1 MSSPPTLLEDV
12 IDLPSKRVALQRVLQ
27 SQALA
32 RSEQLRAFLRYVCEA
47 AFDGRSHEVN
57 EYALGVHALGRPAG
71 YSPAEDS
78 CVRSRAYE
86 LRNKLESYYEKEA
99 PGEPVRIQISKGS
112 YVPQFIRAQP
122 APLPARPSAAEADA
136 WASPELQALWSP
148 FLNSDAPLLIVFE
161 VRLFFYAPETGL
173 VVRHYKTNDL
183 ASVPHSVPLARF
195 REQTQS
201 SDLLERRDYADFG
214 SVHAAFALGQLLAGR
229 RRQISLKHAHELD
242 WQDIWNSNVV
252 FLGKADVNPLI
263 ASLMREL
270 PFVDVDGTISNI
282 EPQNGE
288 PHQFLCEPTHGVGA
302 KHALIT
308 RIPAPQRDRQMLLLT
323 GSGAELMW
331 ALGESVTNP
340 SYVREVMPSLPLGS
354 DAGASA
360 FQVVIR
366 TEFESNVPIRIARA
380 AHRILS

>member
-1 MSSPPTLLEDV
+1 MSSPQTLPEET
-12 IDLPSKRVALQRVLQ
+12 IELPSKRLALQRVLQ

-57 EYALGVHALGRPAG
+57 EHALGVHALGRPAS

-99 PGEPVRIQISKGS
+99 PDDPVRIQIAKGS

-122 APLPARPSAAEADA
+122 APAPARPSTAEADA

-183 ASVPHSVPLARF
+183 ASVPHSAPLARF

-201 SDLLERRDYADFG
+201 RDLFERRDYADFG
-214 SVHAAFALGQLLAGR
+214 SVHAAFALGQLLGR

-263 ASLMREL
+263 ASLMRDL
-270 PFVDVDGTISNI
+270 PFVDVDGTIANKQ
-282 EPQNGE
+282 PKNGE
-288 PHQFLCEPTHGVGA
+288 AHQFLCEPTHGVGA

-340 SYVREVMPSLPLGS
+340 SYVREVMPSPQPGS
-354 DAGASA
+354 GAGASA

-380 AHRILS
+380 AHRILT